1 MPTYD
6 NNKYCGGVG
15 GHRTPSLNTPHTSAG
30 VIAEVVHCQ
39 GLTRLLLGADGVAKN
54 QATRL
59 GKGGTDPSSG
69 GGGGGEGLENTK
81 HLCAPPKSAIR
92 QLHTQNRASLS

>member
-1 MPTYD
+1 MIIIST
-6 NNKYCGGVG
+6 GVG
-15 GHRTPSLNTPHTSAG
+15 WGVIAPPSLNTPHTRTSAG

-69 GGGGGEGLENTK
+69 GGGGWGVGVGKYKTSVR
-81 HLCAPPKSAIR
+81 PP
-92 QLHTQNRASLS
+92 